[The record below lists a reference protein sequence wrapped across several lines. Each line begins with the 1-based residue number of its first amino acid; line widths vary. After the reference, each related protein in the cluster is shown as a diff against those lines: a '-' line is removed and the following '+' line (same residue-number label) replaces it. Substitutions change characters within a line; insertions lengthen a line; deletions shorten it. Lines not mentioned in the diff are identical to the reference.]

1 MIIDYE
7 AMGRR
12 IRRKRQEKGLTQVK
26 MAKRV
31 NLSPSYYGHIERGT
45 RVPSLETLVLIA
57 NELFVGTDLIL
68 RDSLKVTVKVEKNP
82 LFSNR
87 DLHMLRAYLAAQ
99 QDALDHWLDDD
110 TEDCADTEEIDEQPL

>member
-110 TEDCADTEEIDEQPL
+110 TEDCADTVETDEQPL